1 MRTKTLLQNL
11 FMLLAAAFI
20 VGCDKEPSTTP
31 EPQPKGTISIEVGET
46 SETTI
51 EFAITSA
58 NVDEV
63 RYVALESTEPAP
75 TADAVLT
82 SGEAADANT
91 TATATLENL
100 NADTEYTIYVVATQ
114 GDTTLEARAN
124 AKTAKATEYPAASID
139 ITFVEAST
147 TTATISISSENA
159 EDVRLLIKLAS
170 EGDPTEEDWQNRG
183 SYIQPNTTQ
192 TIEIAELEPY
202 TEYIVAGVATGLGL
216 GAEKQITIRTT
227 CSPTLNAGLT
237 DQIGPN
243 YVEFAVDYMDV
254 SEIRY
259 VCILADSRDVTAEQV
274 MTNGTIIENNVTRIE
289 NLEAET
295 SYEIYVAAKGLDDT
309 LIMADTITFTTT
321 CNVQTYVLSENTT
334 ASSYQYSQDN
344 FYITFIDHDNGH
356 IFKADFYTDPTN
368 IFLPSGDYTLGGMSA
383 GELSKSY
390 TTFMVTEYDEVV
402 KKFDSGTLHVVAE
415 TTDSSYDVYYTITGT
430 LYLENG
436 DQMDINFSGTIA
448 GISLPEPEEPE
459 SDTIEFVPSPE
470 TYMPRRY
477 HTASIEPGEYYI
489 KFADKDSNELVVD
502 ILLDPESCN
511 DGKDPLPEGSYS
523 IVSQTLTDYSYI
535 TLYNPYMSAYF
546 SEAELEVSRS
556 GDDYTFTLI
565 AKIDTDSG
573 EKLVKMNY
581 TGPVNDMIPM

>member
-1 MRTKTLLQNL
+1 
-11 FMLLAAAFI
+11 MLLAAAFI

-82 SGEAADANT
+82 SGAAADANT
-91 TATATLENL
+91 TATATLEDL

-170 EGDPTEEDWQNRG
+170 DGDPTEEDWQNRG

-192 TIEIAELEPY
+192 TMEIAELEPY

-321 CNVQTYVLSENTT
+321 RNVQTYVLSENTT

-344 FYITFIDHDNGH
+344 FYITFINHVNGVCNKFIYGFNFKIV
-356 IFKADFYTDPTN
+356 IF
-368 IFLPSGDYTLGGMSA
+368 S
-383 GELSKSY
+383 
-390 TTFMVTEYDEVV
+390 
-402 KKFDSGTLHVVAE
+402 
-415 TTDSSYDVYYTITGT
+415 
-430 LYLENG
+430 
-436 DQMDINFSGTIA
+436 
-448 GISLPEPEEPE
+448 
-459 SDTIEFVPSPE
+459 
-470 TYMPRRY
+470 
-477 HTASIEPGEYYI
+477 
-489 KFADKDSNELVVD
+489 
-502 ILLDPESCN
+502 
-511 DGKDPLPEGSYS
+511 
-523 IVSQTLTDYSYI
+523 
-535 TLYNPYMSAYF
+535 
-546 SEAELEVSRS
+546 
-556 GDDYTFTLI
+556 
-565 AKIDTDSG
+565 
-573 EKLVKMNY
+573 
-581 TGPVNDMIPM
+581 